1 MFGKG
6 KTPDELERAAQL
18 RRRLSISVTAFGLIG
33 SLVLLGVCQP
43 WRSSQESSPAD
54 TTKKQVQTPDTATG
68 LSASGTTVLATVDQ
82 ILDFDPDDYDIQVE
96 SIQAPAGT
104 TVAIGDPLL
113 TLSSDSVKH
122 ARSTLLREVA
132 AAQNKFNQATLDYQ
146 TTLAQIKA
154 TLDQNRA
161 LGSIAG
167 QDYTIALFDLQQT
180 VDDAKAAMDEAH
192 AVITNHPARLVDAAQ
207 ELVYAEHDLDDAKED
222 AEDSSGDLQAANREK
237 AIAAQAVAS
246 YQAIL
251 DFLDEQEADLD
262 SDQFA
267 DVRDIAGNRLADAQA
282 ALAAANPKV
291 QAASE
296 EFSRDQSQ
304 VSNLQSVVS
313 QYETLVE
320 TLTDELDT
328 AKRDL
333 AKIEL
338 DYNKANL
345 ALIAESIELELD
357 YQTSLLEFKSAD
369 AQYTQ
374 SLQDA
379 QATYTTADRTLS
391 IATAALAT
399 FDAEIADGV
408 IEARFSGPVTKLGYE
423 AGDTL
428 ASATPVA
435 TLQNAAQVSISVTI
449 DQADISQLAIGDPA
463 EVVIRSVGQT
473 PLAAA
478 ITRIDP
484 IANSFSMS
492 NVYYTVV
499 VTLDDSATPVTDDLD
514 ATVTFQAAA

>member
-104 TVAIGDPLL
+104 AVAIGDPLL

-369 AQYTQ
+369 AQ
-374 SLQDA
+374 
-379 QATYTTADRTLS
+379 ATYTTADRTLS

-514 ATVTFQAAA
+514 ATVTFQAAE